1 MGERVE
7 EIVKADYNQFMEKL
21 ANKVMLWVGSPTSIL
36 VHTVAFAAAFSVG
49 AFGLVEWPTVLLV
62 LTTIV
67 SLEAIYLSLFIQ
79 MAVNQN
85 TRSLHEVEEAV
96 EDIEEDIDEI
106 QEDVEDI
113 LEDVGEIQ
121 EDIEEIEEDIGEI
134 SEHETKNSNS

>member
-1 MGERVE
+1 
-7 EIVKADYNQFMEKL
+7 MEWLTNKL
-21 ANKVMLWVGSPTSIL
+21 MLWVGSPTSIL

-49 AFGLVEWPTVLLV
+49 ILGLVEWPTVLLV

-85 TRSLHEVEEAV
+85 TKSLHDVEE
-96 EDIEEDIDEI
+96 ELEEIEEDLEDI

-113 LEDVGEIQ
+113 LEDV
-121 EDIEEIEEDIGEI
+121 EEIEEDLEEMNINNKK
-134 SEHETKNSNS
+134 SDPLK